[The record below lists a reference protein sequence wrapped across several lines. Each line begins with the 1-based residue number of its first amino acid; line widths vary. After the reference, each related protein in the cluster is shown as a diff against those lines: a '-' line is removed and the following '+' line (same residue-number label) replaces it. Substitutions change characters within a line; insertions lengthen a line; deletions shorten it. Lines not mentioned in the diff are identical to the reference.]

1 MKKYQIPTIEVTQ
14 TRPIRMICD
23 TLAGGGAFETPN
35 PGSGGGGPNA
45 APYRFPY

>member
-23 TLAGGGAFETPN
+23 TLAGGGQQDNPK
-35 PGSGGGGPNA
+35 PGSGVGPNA

>member
-23 TLAGGGAFETPN
+23 TLAGSDIIGGN
-35 PGSGGGGPNA
+35 PKPGGSTNA
-45 APYRFPY
+45 APHRFPY